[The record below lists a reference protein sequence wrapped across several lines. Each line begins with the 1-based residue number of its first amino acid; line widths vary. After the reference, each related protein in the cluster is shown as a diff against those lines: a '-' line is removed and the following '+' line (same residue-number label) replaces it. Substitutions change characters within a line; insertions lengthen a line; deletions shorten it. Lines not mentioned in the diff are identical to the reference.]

1 MPGEPLPKNAK
12 IGDPLPAGAVIGD
25 PQTRLPGDGAAAAQ
39 PKPQPGLLD
48 REIPL
53 TSYGNAALSGLQSI
67 GRGFRDMYRGTVDM
81 LKPPQTTGEAASMI
95 LGPAGLLGYR
105 TLRGIGE
112 AGISEPLEIL
122 EAASS
127 PDPVGTFL
135 KAEQGRAGAGAAQ
148 ALTAAI
154 SEVPAGRM
162 LRAGYTLGKD
172 VVKDIPIFRRVTP
185 GKISEAWR
193 ATAPVTEP
201 VYPGA
206 PLPAS
211 PTEAQLNQASP
222 YRNVDMLREKIA
234 SPEAIAAKEY
244 EVEGLKPEHLQ
255 KPTEEA
261 IKAGRA
267 ARIPVRIKPEPTPL
281 EAAIK
286 EGRAAKIP
294 VRVKPE
300 LSPLEIAI
308 KEGRA
313 AKIPVRSPTPYDV
326 AIREGKAA
334 PISVRVKPEP
344 KPPKPPKPVDP
355 YAIAIKEGRASKLP
369 TRIKPVKAP
378 PSAEAPPAP
387 TPAPAPAPA
396 PAPEPSAPSPVERVS
411 GEKGIAKVKAPK
423 AKPVEAAP
431 KARPRASAPERRA
444 SYIFGEHADE
454 FNPNNL
460 RHLQIERMT
469 HEELAAEANRLKL
482 KGREDWSTEDFRR
495 STSHHGKMSNPNAT
509 FVRGELL
516 KEAKK

>member
-1 MPGEPLPKNAK
+1 MPGDPLPKNAK

-25 PQTRLPGDGAAAAQ
+25 PETRLQGDGAAAAAAQ
-39 PKPQPGLLD
+39 PKPNPGLLD

-53 TSYGNAALSGLQSI
+53 TSGGNAALSGFQSI

-112 AGISEPLEIL
+112 AAISEPLEIL
-122 EAASS
+122 GAASS
-127 PDPVGTFL
+127 PDPVGAFL
-135 KAEQGRAGAGAAQ
+135 KAEQARVGAGAAQ
-148 ALTAAI
+148 AIAAAL
-154 SEVPAGRM
+154 SEVPAGRL
-162 LRAGYTLGKD
+162 LRTGYTIGKD
-172 VVKDIPIFRRVTP
+172 VVNDVPIFRRVTP

-244 EVEGLKPEHLQ
+244 ELEGLKPEHLQ

-261 IKAGRA
+261 VKARRA
-267 ARIPVRIKPEPTPL
+267 AWIPVRIKPEPSPL
-281 EAAIK
+281 EVAIK

-294 VRVKPE
+294 VKVKPE
-300 LSPLEIAI
+300 PSPLETAI
-308 KEGRA
+308 LDFLKSLSGPKEGRA
-313 AKIPVRSPTPYDV
+313 AEIPVRSPTPYDV

-334 PISVRVKPEP
+334 PIPVRVE
-344 KPPKPPKPVDP
+344 
-355 YAIAIKEGRASKLP
+355 
-369 TRIKPVKAP
+369 
-378 PSAEAPPAP
+378 
-387 TPAPAPAPA
+387 
-396 PAPEPSAPSPVERVS
+396 PEPSAPSPVERVS
-411 GEKGIAKVKAPK
+411 GEKGIAKVKSAPK

-431 KARPRASAPERRA
+431 KARPR
-444 SYIFGEHADE
+444 G
-454 FNPNNL
+454 
-460 RHLQIERMT
+460 
-469 HEELAAEANRLKL
+469 
-482 KGREDWSTEDFRR
+482 
-495 STSHHGKMSNPNAT
+495 
-509 FVRGELL
+509 
-516 KEAKK
+516 AKK